1 MFTGIVS
8 AQGEIK
14 LIKKNN
20 SYTSLSIDAP
30 KGFAK
35 NIKKGGS
42 ISVNGVCLTIK
53 SAHSDKLRFDVIE
66 ETLNKTNL
74 GFLLKKSKVNLERS
88 IKANSEIG
96 GHLVSGHIHGVG
108 KVKKGGFRV
117 GRNKAN

>member
-20 SYTSLSIDAP
+20 SYSSLSIDTP

-53 SAHSDKLRFDVIE
+53 KIMLE
-66 ETLNKTNL
+66 
-74 GFLLKKSKVNLERS
+74 KK
-88 IKANSEIG
+88 A
-96 GHLVSGHIHGVG
+96 
-108 KVKKGGFRV
+108 
-117 GRNKAN
+117 

>member
-53 SAHSDKLRFDVIE
+53 SAHSDKLRFQQGSNQRFNYPGSSTSHGI
-66 ETLNKTNL
+66 
-74 GFLLKKSKVNLERS
+74 S
-88 IKANSEIG
+88 I
-96 GHLVSGHIHGVG
+96 L
-108 KVKKGGFRV
+108 
-117 GRNKAN
+117 